1 MIHELRLYLDT
12 SVLAASYHR
21 ERFSDEA
28 NGIIALARRP
38 AVSPLVELEMASALA
53 RKQRSGELSL
63 QQAYDIEDL
72 FRRHLDEGVF
82 TRLPLTREH
91 FQLARQSLWASR
103 LPLTTLDALH
113 AAVAALDGRALTTAD
128 RRLAAAAEDLGVKVL
143 TVGFQETFEVH
154 EGEARYGV

>member
-1 MIHELRLYLDT
+1 MIHQLRLYLDT
-12 SVLAASYHR
+12 SVLAACYHR
-21 ERFSDEA
+21 EPFSDEA
-28 NGIIALARRP
+28 NGILALARRP
-38 AVSPLVELEMASALA
+38 AISPLVEIELASALA

-63 QQAYDIEDL
+63 QQATDIEEL
-72 FRRHLDEGVF
+72 FRTHLVEGVF

-91 FQLARQSLWASR
+91 FQSARQSLWASK

-128 RRLAAAAEDLGVKVL
+128 RRLAAAAYDLGVKVL

-154 EGEARYGV
+154 EAPAAYG